1 MNELT
6 VEDLLEEITK
16 CDSRYSIEAYSFI
29 REALDYT
36 VNKLNKPRHV
46 SANELLEGIREFALQ
61 EFGPLSKRVL
71 FEWGIHSC
79 EDIGN
84 IVFNLVDIGLLGKT
98 KEDRLESFQEGYDF
112 HEALETPF
120 LPEKVI

>member
-6 VEDLLEEITK
+6 VEDLLEEIVEH
-16 CDSRYSIEAYSFI
+16 DPRYNIEAYSFI
-29 REALDYT
+29 REGLDYT

-46 SANELLEGIREFALQ
+46 SATELLDGIKGYALQ
-61 EFGPLSKRVL
+61 EFGPVSKRVL
-71 FEWGIHSC
+71 FEWGITSC

-98 KEDRLESFQEGYDF
+98 KEDRIENFQNRYDLQ
-112 HEALETPF
+112 EALVEPF
-120 LPEKVI
+120 LPEKVR